1 LRIAHVND
9 IAHVAS
15 VLALGQRRR
24 GDVSEVFEPA
34 KPGGSIPYPWKLVT
48 FPLRAISIAAAV
60 KEVRQGRF
68 DIAHVHYATHAPIGW
83 LTGLPWVLH
92 CHGSD
97 VRGVRRGSPVGRYL
111 ATALRGARAVLYST
125 VDLGEWVKALRRDAL
140 YLPNPIDTE
149 TFRPLGEPGRDI
161 LVGVRLDPIKG
172 GQVVIDAI
180 ARLRQ
185 QRPATSF
192 TVIADGSLAAAA
204 QAAAGPNVVIL
215 PHQAHDAMPALFA
228 NHRAAIGQFHLGAIG
243 QYELEAMA
251 SGTPVVANLSS
262 VDGYRDPPPVVRA
275 DTGLAAAAAMVA
287 LLDDKPRRLTVA
299 REGRDWVVAN
309 HAVAAVVDRL
319 AQIYGEVLQLT

>member
-15 VLALGQRRR
+15 VLAEGQRRR
-24 GDVSEVFEPA
+24 GDISEVFEPA
-34 KPGGSIPYPWKLVT
+34 QPGGSVPYPWKLVT
-48 FPLRAISIAAAV
+48 FPLRTISIAAAV
-60 KEVRQGRF
+60 KDLRQGRF
-68 DIAHVHYATHAPIGW
+68 DIAHIHYATHAPIGW

-97 VRGVRRGSPVGRYL
+97 VRGVRPGSPVGRYL
-111 ATALRGARAVLYST
+111 AMALRGARAVLFST
-125 VDLGEWVKALRRDAL
+125 VDLGEWVRPLRRDAA

-149 TFRPLGEPGRDI
+149 TFRPLREPGRDI
-161 LVGVRLDPIKG
+161 LVGVQLDPIKG
-172 GQVVIDAI
+172 GGVVIDAV

-192 TVIADGSLAAAA
+192 TVIANGSLAAAA
-204 QAAAGPNVVIL
+204 RNAAGPDAVIL

-262 VDGYRDPPPVVRA
+262 VEGYRDPPPVVRA
-275 DTGLAAAAAMVA
+275 ETGPAAASALAA
-287 LLDDKPRRLTVA
+287 LLDIEPRRLA
-299 REGRDWVVAN
+299 LAQEGRDWVVSN

-319 AQIYGEVLQLT
+319 AQIYGEVLRVR